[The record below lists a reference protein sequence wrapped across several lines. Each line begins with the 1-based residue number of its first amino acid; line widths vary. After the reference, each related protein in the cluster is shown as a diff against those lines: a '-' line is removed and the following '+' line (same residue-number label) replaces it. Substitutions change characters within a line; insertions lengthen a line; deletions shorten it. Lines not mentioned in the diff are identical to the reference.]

1 MGGSNMSEV
10 ASFSKIEIRAEG
22 ERIVTQGEPLESCW
36 ILLAGKAAL
45 SVWEDEETD
54 FEGESSMSILEN
66 CMDQPLEACK
76 ILNESTFKE
85 NQFVDCVCT
94 DMLYVNCLKL
104 STDMFLLLLLLFTYI

>member
-1 MGGSNMSEV
+1 MSEV

-85 NQFVDCVCT
+85 KQFIDCVCT

-104 STDMFLLLLLLFTYI
+104 STDMFFLLLLLFTYI